1 MTPTTR
7 TTPDEWARAN
17 RTYPPTAG
25 IPGPRDPRLT
35 PYTIPFVRA
44 VHARTHKRV
53 VMVVGA
59 QMGKSD
65 SILDIIGERMDTAP
79 VPMLYLGPTRLFLQ
93 EQWEPR
99 IMQLLDEAPSLRF
112 KVARG
117 KRMTKTRKIIAGVPL
132 RLAHGGSSV
141 SLKSDP
147 FGLAFTDEADEM
159 LANVKG
165 SGDPISQVD
174 RRGDTYADFV
184 HAIVSTPTEGPSDVD
199 VDEASGLQFWADIDP
214 QEIGSTIWRLW
225 QGGTRYHW
233 AWPCPHCG
241 EFFIPRFRC
250 LAWDKPADAAG
261 KELRSD
267 PVMAA
272 KTAHLVCPRN
282 GCVITDNARA
292 RMNARGVYVAPGQH
306 VKPNG
311 KVIGDPPESWTISF
325 WVSGLASPFK
335 TWGER
340 AAEYV
345 AAVRSGEPGEIQSVV
360 NGGFGELWAPG
371 GGDVPEW
378 RELEKLKLPYLSG
391 EVPAEVRVLTA
402 GVDVQKDRLVYAVRG
417 WAARSESW
425 LIEAGEVF
433 GDTVEEATWDA
444 LEDVLLKS
452 RDGHAIRLALID
464 SGFRPGRP
472 DAVPENRV
480 YQFCQKH
487 SRFCRPTKGRD
498 TQVKPVMPRKSE
510 VGIDIRGRR
519 VMIGLERLDLDSDY
533 FKRFVHERLR
543 WPVDEPGAFHLPQD
557 VSDDYLRQLVSE
569 ARIRK
574 PGGKPVWVRRA
585 KDNHY
590 LDCEAMNAA
599 AAFFLGVQ
607 RLRDEPARKGTND
620 VPGTSAIPVLPG
632 RKQSMA
638 DWSAMLNR

>member
-1 MTPTTR
+1 M
-7 TTPDEWARAN
+7 
-17 RTYPPTAG
+17 
-25 IPGPRDPRLT
+25 
-35 PYTIPFVRA
+35 RA

-141 SLKSDP
+141 AIKSDP
-147 FGLAFTDEADEM
+147 FGLAFTDEADEL

-233 AWPCPHCG
+233 AWSCPHCG

-250 LAWDKPADAAG
+250 LAWDKPTDAAG

-267 PVMAA
+267 PVMASQ
-272 KTAHLVCPRN
+272 TAHLVCPKN
-282 GCVITDNARA
+282 GCVITDDARA

-311 KVIGDPPESWTISF
+311 KVVGEAPESWTVSF

-360 NGGFGELWAPG
+360 NGGFGELWASG

-391 EVPAEVRVLTA
+391 EVPADVRVLTA

-433 GDTVEEATWDA
+433 GDTVEEATWDD

-472 DAVPENRV
+472 DAVPENRD
-480 YQFCQKH
+480 YQFCQ
-487 SRFCRPTKGRD
+487 
-498 TQVKPVMPRKSE
+498 
-510 VGIDIRGRR
+510 
-519 VMIGLERLDLDSDY
+519 
-533 FKRFVHERLR
+533 
-543 WPVDEPGAFHLPQD
+543 
-557 VSDDYLRQLVSE
+557 
-569 ARIRK
+569 
-574 PGGKPVWVRRA
+574 
-585 KDNHY
+585 
-590 LDCEAMNAA
+590 
-599 AAFFLGVQ
+599 
-607 RLRDEPARKGTND
+607 
-620 VPGTSAIPVLPG
+620 
-632 RKQSMA
+632 
-638 DWSAMLNR
+638 